1 MRTIK
6 SCILGD
12 LSISRAVLLTHLG
25 NGLVLVVTSIHPF
38 KIGQF
43 YPLAVQSLCQFFDL
57 SLTSAQLKL
66 CESIFFL

>member
-12 LSISRAVLLTHLG
+12 LSISSAVLLTHLG

-38 KIGQF
+38 EIGQL
-43 YPLAVQSLCQFFDL
+43 YPLAVQSLCQLFDL
-57 SLTSAQLKL
+57 CLTAAQLKL
-66 CESIFFL
+66 CESMFLL